1 MTIIFGITGRSNDTL
16 HLSCS
21 HGDHWGVTDVAT
33 LSLHLILFS
42 ASLIRAQA
50 GKSVI
55 IIYTSQSIKILH
67 QTVSSFQ
74 PNELPLWESC
84 L

>member
-33 LSLHLILFS
+33 LSLHLISFS

-55 IIYTSQSIKILH
+55 IVYTSQSIKLLR

-74 PNELPLWESC
+74 PNEPPLWESC